1 MLICRGACDPPGR
14 VAEATSDQELL
25 LAWRDGDEDA
35 GNALVRRHFPVIFRF
50 FRSKI
55 TEGVED
61 LAQRTFLGC
70 VESADAYR
78 GDASFR
84 AFVLGIARKQ
94 LLLHFRT
101 RYRREAVFDPA
112 TLSLQEVAPPSG
124 GSPSALIAARDEER
138 LLVAALRRLP
148 VDFQIAVELFYWE
161 ELPIAEIADVLEVA
175 TGTVKSRLGRARDM
189 LRRHVA
195 DLASSDALAVATT
208 DDLDRWARSL
218 RRRFEREDE

>member
-1 MLICRGACDPPGR
+1 MTEGP
-14 VAEATSDQELL
+14 SDQELL
-25 LAWRDGDEDA
+25 LAWRDGNEDA
-35 GNALVRRHFPVIFRF
+35 GNALVRRHFPVVFRF

-55 TEGVED
+55 AEGVED

-112 TLSLQEVAPPSG
+112 TLSLQDVAPPSG

-161 ELPIAEIADVLEVA
+161 ELPIAEIAQVLEVA

-208 DDLDRWARSL
+208 DDLDRWAKSL
-218 RRRFEREDE
+218 RRRFDREDGE

>member
-1 MLICRGACDPPGR
+1 MAE
-14 VAEATSDQELL
+14 VADDSSDQQLL

-35 GNALVRRHFPVIFRF
+35 GNTLVRRHFPVVFRF
-50 FRSKI
+50 FRSKLA
-55 TEGVED
+55 EGVED

-70 VESADAYR
+70 VESANSYR

-112 TLSLQEVAPPSG
+112 TVSLQDVAPPSG
-124 GSPSALIAARDEER
+124 GSPSALLAARDEER
-138 LLVAALRRLP
+138 LLVAALRLLP

-161 ELPIAEIADVLEVA
+161 ELPIIEIAEVLEVA
-175 TGTVKSRLGRARDM
+175 VGTVKSRLGRAREM

-195 DLASSDALAVATT
+195 NLASSDALAVATA
-208 DDLDRWARSL
+208 DDLDRWAKSL
-218 RRRFEREDE
+218 RRRFEREEE

>member
-1 MLICRGACDPPGR
+1 LLILAPACDPFGEVTEGP
-14 VAEATSDQELL
+14 SDQELL
-25 LAWRDGDEDA
+25 LAWRDGNEDA
-35 GNALVRRHFPVIFRF
+35 GNALVRRHFPVVFRF

-112 TLSLQEVAPPSG
+112 TLSLQDVAPPSG

-161 ELPIAEIADVLEVA
+161 ELPIAEIAQVLEVA

-195 DLASSDALAVATT
+195 DLASSSALAVATT
-208 DDLDRWARSL
+208 DDLDRWAKSL
-218 RRRFEREDE
+218 RRRFDREE

>member
-1 MLICRGACDPPGR
+1 MLIRGPACDPFGEVTEGP
-14 VAEATSDQELL
+14 SDQELL
-25 LAWRDGDEDA
+25 LAWRDGNEDA
-35 GNALVRRHFPVIFRF
+35 GNALVRRHFPVVFRF

-55 TEGVED
+55 AEGVED

-161 ELPIAEIADVLEVA
+161 ELPIAEIAQVLEVA

-195 DLASSDALAVATT
+195 DLASSDALALATT
-208 DDLDRWARSL
+208 DGLDRWAKSL
-218 RRRFEREDE
+218 RRRFDREEE

>member
-1 MLICRGACDPPGR
+1 MLILAPACDPFGEVTEGP
-14 VAEATSDQELL
+14 SDQELL
-25 LAWRDGDEDA
+25 LAWRDGNEDA
-35 GNALVRRHFPVIFRF
+35 GNALVRRHFPVVFRF

-112 TLSLQEVAPPSG
+112 TLSLQDVAPPSG

-161 ELPIAEIADVLEVA
+161 ELPIAEIAQVLEVA

-195 DLASSDALAVATT
+195 DLASSSALAVATT
-208 DDLDRWARSL
+208 DDLDRWAKSL
-218 RRRFEREDE
+218 RRRFDREE

>member
-1 MLICRGACDPPGR
+1 M
-14 VAEATSDQELL
+14 AEATSDQELL

-35 GNALVRRHFPVIFRF
+35 GNALVRRHFPVVFRF

>member
-1 MLICRGACDPPGR
+1 MTEGP
-14 VAEATSDQELL
+14 SDQELL
-25 LAWRDGDEDA
+25 LAWRDGNEDA
-35 GNALVRRHFPVIFRF
+35 GNALVRRHFPVVFRF

-55 TEGVED
+55 AEGVED

-112 TLSLQEVAPPSG
+112 TLSLQDVAPPSG

-161 ELPIAEIADVLEVA
+161 ELPIAEIAQVLEVA

-195 DLASSDALAVATT
+195 DLASSDALAIATT
-208 DDLDRWARSL
+208 DGLDRWAKSL
-218 RRRFEREDE
+218 RRRFDREDGE